1 MLDKVKQILKDK
13 APLIL
18 EAFQNGT
25 KEDNFSTLEEI
36 AGAKLPD
43 DFKALYLDSNGFD
56 KEHFANL
63 FYGFPFSSIEVVT
76 SAQEALERDNDKS
89 PLRYADQ
96 AINSQYTFGVKR
108 IPIGDDSGT
117 SLLCVDLDPAEG
129 GCYGQVILLDYEMG
143 VALKLNNSILEMVK
157 QFEADLIKDRYSLR
171 EDALEDGVH
180 WLKAIREIEPINW
193 FNSPRWQYVN
203 DALKKN

>member
-1 MLDKVKQILKDK
+1 MLEKIKLILKGK

-18 EAFQNGT
+18 EAFQNGC
-25 KEDNFSTLEEI
+25 KEDQFSILEKI

-43 DFKALYLDSNGFD
+43 EFKALYRDSNGFD
-56 KEHFANL
+56 KKHFANL

-76 SAQEALERDNDKS
+76 AAQEALKGENDKS
-89 PLRYADQ
+89 PLRYADRGIQ
-96 AINSQYTFGVKR
+96 DQYTFGVKR

-129 GCYGQVILLDYEMG
+129 GKYGQVILLDYEMN
-143 VALKLNNSILEMVK
+143 VALRLNDSIVEMVE
-157 QFEADLIKDRYSLR
+157 QFEADLAQDRYSLQ

-180 WLKAIREIEPINW
+180 WLKPIRTIEPINW

-203 DALKKN
+203 DAL